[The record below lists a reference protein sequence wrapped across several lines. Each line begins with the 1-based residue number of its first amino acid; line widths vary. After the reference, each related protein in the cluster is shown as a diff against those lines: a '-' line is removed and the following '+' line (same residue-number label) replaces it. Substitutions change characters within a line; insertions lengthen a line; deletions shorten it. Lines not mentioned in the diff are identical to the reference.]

1 MATVPKVDVGA
12 DYKEKYG
19 FFVPEDFVFKA
30 KRGLNPEIVKEI
42 SWMKK
47 EPEWMLK
54 FRLRSLEIFRKKP
67 MPKWGADLSV
77 IDFENIFYYLR
88 ASDKQST
95 SWEDLPPDIKATYDR
110 LGVPEAERKFLAG
123 VSAQYESEV
132 VYHSLHEEL
141 SKKGVIFTDTD
152 SALRD
157 HPELFKEYFGT
168 IIPPAD
174 NKFSALNS
182 AVWSGGSFIYVPK
195 GVRVD
200 IPLQAYFRINAENM
214 GQFERTLIICDEGS
228 FVHYIEGCVLANA
241 SVRVEGGEKP
251 MADVR
256 SGDLVL
262 THKGRWRKVLETR
275 KRMHR
280 GDLLS
285 IGFESET
292 YRALR
297 VTPGHPFLVGRRDA
311 QGAVSQQWLE
321 AHQLH
326 EGDLLALPAIN
337 DAPQATP
344 SGMVSEVSVGRG
356 RHTAVLERVEVGVD
370 VETCWMI
377 GLFLAEG
384 TVSPNTS
391 YLIFDSHT
399 DEQATRDRVMTYMRD
414 RFGLEPWVYAY
425 EGRKGVS
432 LRYSSIRA
440 ARLFA
445 GHLGR
450 TLVDRVI
457 PDWIFGRP
465 AAERAA
471 IVRGFYAGEGNW
483 DASQDKYRINQ
494 TNQGMAQ
501 RCRELLLTLGIRS
514 SLSQSM
520 RPAPR
525 RDIWQLVVCMED
537 NRRFEELVLQEVA
550 LPRKHESGR
559 TVIEDGILWMP
570 IRSIAAIWT
579 ETEVYNLKV
588 EEDESYIAD
597 GVVSHNCTAPIY
609 TTDSLHSAVVEIIV
623 KKNARCR
630 YTTIQNWSTNVFNL
644 VTKRAMVYGDA
655 TMEWVDGNLGSQI
668 TMKYPS
674 VYLMEPGA
682 KGDVLSV
689 AFAGKGQH
697 QDAGGKMIHVAPNTT
712 STITSKSISKNGGRT
727 SYRGHIK
734 MYPGAN
740 NCKSFVKCDALLLDD
755 ESRSD
760 TYPYNDVDAEN
771 VTLGHEATV
780 SKVSDEQL
788 FYLMSRGITRS
799 EAETMIVNGF
809 IEPFT
814 KELPLEYAVELN
826 RLIQLEMEGSV
837 G

>member
-1 MATVPKVDVGA
+1 MATVPKQIDVGS

-19 FFVPEDFVFKA
+19 FFVPEDYIFKA
-30 KRGLNPEIVKEI
+30 KRGLNPEIVTEI

-54 FRLRSLEIFRKKP
+54 MRLRSLEIFRKKP
-67 MPKWGADLSV
+67 MPTWGADLSV
-77 IDFENIFYYLR
+77 IDFENIFYYLK
-88 ASDKQST
+88 AADKQSKT
-95 SWEDLPPDIKATYDR
+95 WEDLPPDIKKTYDR

-174 NKFSALNS
+174 NKFAALNT

-228 FVHYIEGCVLANA
+228 FVHYIEGC
-241 SVRVEGGEKP
+241 
-251 MADVR
+251 
-256 SGDLVL
+256 
-262 THKGRWRKVLETR
+262 
-275 KRMHR
+275 
-280 GDLLS
+280 
-285 IGFESET
+285 
-292 YRALR
+292 
-297 VTPGHPFLVGRRDA
+297 
-311 QGAVSQQWLE
+311 
-321 AHQLH
+321 
-326 EGDLLALPAIN
+326 
-337 DAPQATP
+337 
-344 SGMVSEVSVGRG
+344 
-356 RHTAVLERVEVGVD
+356 
-370 VETCWMI
+370 
-377 GLFLAEG
+377 
-384 TVSPNTS
+384 
-391 YLIFDSHT
+391 
-399 DEQATRDRVMTYMRD
+399 
-414 RFGLEPWVYAY
+414 
-425 EGRKGVS
+425 
-432 LRYSSIRA
+432 
-440 ARLFA
+440 
-445 GHLGR
+445 
-450 TLVDRVI
+450 
-457 PDWIFGRP
+457 
-465 AAERAA
+465 
-471 IVRGFYAGEGNW
+471 
-483 DASQDKYRINQ
+483 
-494 TNQGMAQ
+494 
-501 RCRELLLTLGIRS
+501 
-514 SLSQSM
+514 
-520 RPAPR
+520 
-525 RDIWQLVVCMED
+525 
-537 NRRFEELVLQEVA
+537 
-550 LPRKHESGR
+550 
-559 TVIEDGILWMP
+559 
-570 IRSIAAIWT
+570 
-579 ETEVYNLKV
+579 
-588 EEDESYIAD
+588 
-597 GVVSHNCTAPIY
+597 TAPIY

-644 VTKRAMVYGDA
+644 VTKRALAYADA

-712 STITSKSISKNGGRT
+712 STITSKSISKGGGRT

-734 MYPGAN
+734 MYPDAKN
-740 NCKSFVKCDALLLDD
+740 SKSFVKCDALLLDD

-788 FYLMSRGITRS
+788 FYLMSRGITRN